1 MNIKTFESYINVN
14 SQLIETH
21 TLEGLAHYMQR
32 FMKTIPFEDINTQ
45 NQVPISTDVDVNFDK
60 IVNRRRGGFC
70 YELNTLN
77 QYYLIKKGYDARI
90 LGATVNQQ
98 DGEWSFEDAHL
109 TVYVKLEDEYYL
121 VDVGF
126 GESSV
131 VPIPMNGE
139 KIKDGQSGSY
149 RVIRKDDN
157 MYYMQKKKLS
167 EDWVTQYKFHF
178 IDRNIGYFKDMIY
191 KNEHDSNSVFVN
203 NLVISILTDN
213 GRVTMT
219 ENNLTITENNQ
230 KKKMKV
236 TQNNYRELTNEYFN
250 INEKIKKLEG

>member
-14 SQLIETH
+14 SQLVEEN

-45 NQVPISTDVDVNFDK
+45 NQVPISTDIDANFDK
-60 IVNRRRGGFC
+60 IVNHKRGGFC

-77 QYYLIKKGYDARI
+77 QYYLIEKGYDARI

-139 KIKDGQSGSY
+139 EIKDSQSGSY
-149 RVIRKDDN
+149 RVICKDN
-157 MYYMQKKKLS
+157 VYYMQKKKLS

-178 IDRNIGYFKDMIY
+178 IDRDIEYFKDMIY
-191 KNEHDSNSVFVN
+191 KNEHDSESVFVN
-203 NLVISILTDN
+203 NLIISILTDN
-213 GRVTMT
+213 GRVTMSRD
-219 ENNLTITENNQ
+219 NLTITENNQ
-230 KKKMKV
+230 KKKIKV
-236 TQNNYRELTNEYFN
+236 TQNNYRALIKEYFN
-250 INEKIKKLEG
+250 IDETIKSLEK